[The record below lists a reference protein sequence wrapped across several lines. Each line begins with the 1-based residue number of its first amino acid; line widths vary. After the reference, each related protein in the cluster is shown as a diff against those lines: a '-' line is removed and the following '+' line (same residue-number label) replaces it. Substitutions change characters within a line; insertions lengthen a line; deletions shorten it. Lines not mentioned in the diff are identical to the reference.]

1 MIRLHGV
8 VMALAWAAMGC
19 GCQASGA
26 AAPGFQPPTAAQL
39 FPDIVA
45 RAQAPELEPPRLVK
59 PVGFKNDSRKDDV
72 PPSLTD
78 PLTVAPA
85 RVMARVNG
93 QPILVEEV
101 RGVAADYLMMIHQQ
115 APQAQWAKLEAE
127 VIGKALNEMI
137 DRELLIQ
144 DAEKRVPKRQLEKV
158 EEVADKEFES
168 DLRKRKFKAGIKSDE
183 EFRQRLEKQGQMLPE
198 MRRQFRRDFVSIEFL
213 KNLVMDK
220 INSIDRADMLD
231 YYKKNA
237 KEFEKKETVVW
248 QYIFIDADR
257 FATQI
262 AARVHAES
270 VLAKVQA
277 IRRDDEFAALALA
290 YSHEPAKDYR
300 KGAGE
305 GSARGEIRPADV
317 EDVVFRLLP
326 GQSFLMDTPRGFHI
340 VRVVDHQPGG
350 KRSFEQ
356 VSLQIRDMLRNKIF
370 AEERKRILDE
380 LRSKATIEILV
391 GR

>member
-1 MIRLHGV
+1 MIRLHCV
-8 VMALAWAAMGC
+8 VAALTWAAMGC

-26 AAPGFQPPTAAQL
+26 AAHGFQAPTAAQL
-39 FPDIVA
+39 FPESNA
-45 RAQAPELEPPRLVK
+45 RAQAPEVEPPPLVK
-59 PVGFKNDSRKDDV
+59 PASFKNEGRTDLT
-72 PPSLTD
+72 PPSYSG
-78 PLTVAPA
+78 PSAVAPA

-101 RGVAADYLMMIHQQ
+101 RGIAADYLMMIQQQ
-115 APQAQWAKLEAE
+115 APEAQRAQLEAE
-127 VIGKALNEMI
+127 VLSKALNEMI

-144 DAEKRVPKRQLEKV
+144 DAEKRVPKRQLQEVEKI
-158 EEVADKEFES
+158 ADKEFDS

-183 EFRQRLEKQGQMLPE
+183 EFRIRLEKQGQSLNE

-213 KNLVMDK
+213 KNLIMDQ
-220 INSIDRADMLD
+220 INSIGRAEMLEF
-231 YYKKNA
+231 YNKNA
-237 KEFEKKETVVW
+237 KEFEKKESVVW

-257 FATQI
+257 FPTQL
-262 AARVHAES
+262 AARKHAEG
-270 VLAKVQA
+270 VLAKVQS
-277 IRRDDEFAALALA
+277 IRRNEEFEALALA
-290 YSHEPAKDYR
+290 YSNEPAKDYR

-317 EDVVFRLLP
+317 EDVVFRLPP
-326 GQSFLMDTPRGFHI
+326 GQSYLMDTPRGFHI

-350 KRSFEQ
+350 KRPFEQ
-356 VSLQIRDMLRNKIF
+356 VSLQIRDTLRNRIF
-370 AEERKRILDE
+370 AEERKRIIEE